1 MKHPRPEQKMSGFN
15 DALSRSF
22 TSLAYVIM
30 CHHAS
35 LDYFEDGL
43 FGHPLDQKGSITGSR
58 P

>member
-1 MKHPRPEQKMSGFN
+1 MKQPRPEQKMSGFN

-35 LDYFEDGL
+35 LDYFEDG
-43 FGHPLDQKGSITGSR
+43 
-58 P
+58 